1 MPSMQYDVKSQ
12 YATAS
17 GVMVP
22 GRVRLKGA
30 FCSAAVTSP
39 GSAIFLNNATLAGTY
54 ARATTVATLTVS
66 KHDLIVGDW
75 VYIDFAAGGPTD
87 GVYQVVTVADE
98 NTFTVTVADSG
109 GTSGSVSIY
118 NDVLLQ
124 LTVSTVSSSTV
135 VIPGE
140 GILAA
145 DGIRVILNNSVTAT
159 VFYG

>member
-12 YATAS
+12 YAAAS

-30 FCSAAVTSP
+30 TCSAAVTSA
-39 GSAIFLNNATLAGTY
+39 GTAIFLNNATLSGSY
-54 ARATTVATLTVS
+54 ARVTTTATVTVA
-66 KHDLIVGDW
+66 KHDLVVGDW
-75 VYIDFAAGGPTD
+75 VYIDFATGGPTD
-87 GVYQVVTVADE
+87 GIYQVVTVTDE
-98 NTFTVTVADSG
+98 NTFTVTVADAGNASG
-109 GTSGSVSIY
+109 DLSIY

-124 LTVSTVSSSTV
+124 VTVSTVSSSTV

-145 DGIRVILNNSVTAT
+145 DGIRVILTNSVTAT
-159 VFYG
+159 IFYG

>member
-12 YATAS
+12 YASAS

-30 FCSAAVTSP
+30 TCSAAVTSA
-39 GSAIFLNNATLAGTY
+39 GTAIFLNNATLSGSY
-54 ARATTVATLTVS
+54 ARVTTTATVTVA
-66 KHDLIVGDW
+66 KHDLVVGDW
-75 VYIDFAAGGPTD
+75 VYLDFATGGPTD
-87 GVYQVVTVADE
+87 GIYQVVTVTDE
-98 NTFTVTVADSG
+98 NTFTVTVADAGNASG
-109 GTSGSVSIY
+109 DLSIY

-124 LTVSTVSSSTV
+124 VTVSTVSSSTV

-145 DGIRVILNNSVTAT
+145 DGIRVILTNSVTAT
-159 VFYG
+159 IFYG

>member
-12 YATAS
+12 YAAS
-17 GVMVP
+17 SGAMVS

-30 FCSAAVTSP
+30 TCSAAVTSA
-39 GSAIFLNNATLAGTY
+39 GSAIFLNNATLSGTY
-54 ARATTVATLTVS
+54 ARSTTTATLTVA
-66 KHDLIVGDW
+66 KHDLVVGEW

-87 GVYQVVTVADE
+87 GIYQVVTVADE

-109 GTSGSVSIY
+109 GTSGDVSIY

-159 VFYG
+159 IFYG